1 MNIISIDVG
10 IKNCSFC
17 ILTKQEKMVQIAHW
31 DIVNLIDASSS
42 YALDQ
47 DKKAFASKALVS
59 KALEKDAILVQNQ
72 CSHINANKKCCTKA
86 AVYKR
91 VLNKNK
97 ENNEKD
103 DDKES
108 FEYFC
113 TAHAKKDRY
122 FVATDLR
129 PASVKKQSLKGLQ
142 DLVKKYEI
150 IVPENAKKKSELMD
164 LLGAH
169 YLFHG
174 LFLINIPEKKVAC
187 AVAPLQTIGL
197 NIISF
202 FDAVKGIRDVTHV
215 IIENQI
221 GPLATKMKTVQGM
234 LMQYFI
240 MRNVNVCVEFIS
252 ASNKLKDFAVPV
264 DSSASDFTEAVAKK
278 AKQDYKGR
286 KKQAVAICADFLT
299 NEASLACWKD
309 FFNSCKKKDD
319 LSDCFLQGIWYLQKH
334 QS

>member
-17 ILTKQEKMVQIAHW
+17 ILTKQEKNVQIAHW

-42 YALDQ
+42 YAKDQ
-47 DKKAFASKALVS
+47 DKK
-59 KALEKDAILVQNQ
+59 EKVNNMDSSVIMVENQ
-72 CSHINANKKCCTKA
+72 CSHMNANQKCCTKA

-91 VLNKNK
+91 VLNKDKNK
-97 ENNEKD
+97 SKE
-103 DDKES
+103 ES
-108 FEYFC
+108 FDYFC

-122 FVATDLR
+122 FIATDLK
-129 PASVKKQSLKGLQ
+129 PASLKKQSLKGLQ
-142 DLVKKYEI
+142 DLIKKYEI
-150 IVPENAKKKSELMD
+150 IVPENTKKKAELIY

-169 YLFHG
+169 HFNHG
-174 LFLINIPEKKVAC
+174 LFLINIPDKKIPC
-187 AVAPLQTIGL
+187 AVAALQTIGL

-252 ASNKLKDFAVPV
+252 ASNKLKDFPTHVSKVTDA
-264 DSSASDFTEAVAKK
+264 DTIEKQK
-278 AKQDYKGR
+278 KQDYKGR
-286 KKQAVAICADFLT
+286 KKQAVAICTDFLT

-334 QS
+334 QLP

>member
-1 MNIISIDVG
+1 MNVISIDVG

-47 DKKAFASKALVS
+47 DKKALAKESN
-59 KALEKDAILVQNQ
+59 DAILVQNQ
-72 CSHINANKKCCTKA
+72 CSHINANKKCCTKT

-91 VLNKNK
+91 VLEKNK
-97 ENNEKD
+97 ENNEND
-103 DDKES
+103 DDKET
-108 FEYFC
+108 FDYFC

-129 PASVKKQSLKGLQ
+129 PASLKKQSLKGLQ
-142 DLVKKYEI
+142 SLIKKYEI
-150 IVPENAKKKSELMD
+150 VLPVEGAKKKAELMD
-164 LLGAH
+164 LLGKH
-169 YLFHG
+169 HFNHG
-174 LFLINIPEKKVAC
+174 LFLINVPEKKVAC

-202 FDAVKGIRDVTHV
+202 FDAVEGIRDVTHV

-252 ASNKLKDFAVPV
+252 ASNKLKDFNIKPV
-264 DSSASDFTEAVAKK
+264 DSNAANLTEAVAKK

-286 KKQAVAICADFLT
+286 KKQAVAICTNFLT
-299 NEASLACWKD
+299 NEASLSCWKD

-334 QS
+334 Q